1 MGNYLMSDI
10 EKIEAV
16 LFAAAEVELNLG
28 SEYGRK
34 ILAEKIKS
42 ALDND
47 DTNDTRASKSSYKNF
62 WYGRTTNL

>member
-1 MGNYLMSDI
+1 MSDI

-16 LFAAAEVELNLG
+16 LAAASEVELNLG

-42 ALDND
+42 AIDNADKD
-47 DTNDTRASKSSYKNF
+47 DRME
-62 WYGRTTNL
+62 